1 MKTYE
6 QKSDVTHNRNIEL
19 YTDEQIEI
27 MKTEMK
33 EFICF
38 FGYADNPSEADSKT
52 KFFSYA
58 DTEEREENSS

>member
-33 EFICF
+33 EFIYF
-38 FGYADNPSEADSKT
+38 FGYAANHSEADSKT

-58 DTEEREENSS
+58 DTEESEENFF